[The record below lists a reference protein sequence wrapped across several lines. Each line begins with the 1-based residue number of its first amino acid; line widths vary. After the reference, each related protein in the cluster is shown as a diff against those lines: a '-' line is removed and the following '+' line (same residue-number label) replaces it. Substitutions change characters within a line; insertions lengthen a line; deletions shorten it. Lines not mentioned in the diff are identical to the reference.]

1 MNVEDIQKFLDRNET
16 EASLCVK
23 ISFKKRNPIFGRFV
37 RDKDYTHLKS
47 KNFWR
52 IITQLNFDE
61 YLKSSDLS
69 LAKIFNGAEFTR
81 LSTSV

>member
-1 MNVEDIQKFLDRNET
+1 MNIEDIEKFLDKNSDEN
-16 EASLCVK
+16 SLCVK
-23 ISFKKRNPIFGRFV
+23 IFFKKRNPVLGCFI
-37 RDKDYTHLKS
+37 RDKDYTYLKS

-52 IITQLNFDE
+52 IITKMHFDE

-81 LSTSV
+81 LSTSI